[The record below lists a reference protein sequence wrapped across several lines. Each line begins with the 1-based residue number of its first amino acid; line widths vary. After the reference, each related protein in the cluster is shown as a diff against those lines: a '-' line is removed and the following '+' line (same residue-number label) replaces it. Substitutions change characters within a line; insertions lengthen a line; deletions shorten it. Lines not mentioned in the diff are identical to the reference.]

1 MSRMS
6 KEKIKIGD
14 EVLHNTE
21 RYVVVSDW
29 RKYKS
34 FFVDQM
40 LGKRWK
46 VIDDIKDK
54 KFVAEYYFKDLH
66 DPFIHEATVVEE
78 SSYLNG
84 EVYVVGEGGCHE
96 Q

>member
-1 MSRMS
+1 MVILERQYQ
-6 KEKIKIGD
+6 KDNPLNEQK
-14 EVLHNTE
+14 

-46 VIDDIKDK
+46 VIDDIENE
-54 KFVAEYYFKDLH
+54 KFIAEYYFKDLH
-66 DPFIHEATVVEE
+66 APFIHEATVIEE
-78 SSYLNG
+78 SGYLNG

-96 Q
+96 